1 MSFNATTKNFKDYVN
16 SLPAATEN
24 DLAAGNNMPIV
35 SASDVK
41 KMGGENVAKAG
52 YVNKLNAKFS
62 AELSTYENV
71 YSIALPKGVSVS
83 VKITPVKNGFFS
95 VAYAGADGVYN
106 QGGATTLI
114 NAGEEHSFN
123 EVANGDKCFVRIRNS
138 NNVKFTLDYS
148 ADYSAADAI
157 FDSSRATKSLDDVAK
172 EFSAISFDLY
182 AKGSKEFGTNQNIDC
197 FYPSGLSCTLS
208 VENVDNAA
216 GYFTA
221 GFQDRDNTTIVGFG
235 GALIAS
241 GETKTFTATITRDCY
256 YLKLVTTNGKK
267 YKVTLAIDYNALVAA
282 GRDFAEIK
290 KFAKSFDE
298 HNANV
303 TIIDVGDGYAFAD
316 IQSAINSCSNASP
329 WNRYEVR
336 VHNDLKFT
344 SLTDLYKVVNVGMT
358 QGMTFEKN
366 TEINPTNHVAAI
378 IGRDYVSVVG
388 AGSRKVIE
396 VESPTSIAGTS
407 LQWVQVAYPIGNFTM
422 KNLHLKLKGGRYAI
436 HQESGGNDGHLDN
449 NATTIYE
456 DLVIEHC
463 GNVGYNSG
471 WTPCYAM
478 ASGTAGGLHIIYR
491 DCTFISREY
500 NSPFYFHGNKGVN
513 TEERKITFERC
524 HAIVKDGATLTTWDN
539 SKYYPYFG
547 CLGDR
552 NKTTIDVKG
561 CDFTAFMLSNP
572 TQRGSETEMSEAFLD
587 CGSFAPV
594 LKGSDN
600 KPFLVAQMQ
609 LRCLCFTS
617 AENGVEIE
625 VVGGTAYDD
634 IWGGTKEKFVG
645 TNAKGVTYGKMFIAD
660 ASALWSPKH
669 YTFELAYKLGNC
681 AARPKTLVVSFGGV
695 EKTIFF
701 NKNYMTADGS
711 SYTSVTAPAVSM
723 STILADINAAL
734 GGVATCEKYSPFIYQ
749 TFDDCKETTKNSSGS
764 SWVAGTLMVRDFI
777 GATQK
782 WRVANAGEIAEGVVL
797 NRIDDGR
804 EGDVFIAGRVLL
816 SARVLGVSV
825 TNSLK
830 GRMFKVASSTSL
842 QQTTNPAEAS
852 FIVFADEF
860 LKGLK

>member
-1 MSFNATTKNFKDYVN
+1 MATKRINQLTQTATEADLVAGNHLVVDTPDGTKR
-16 SLPAATEN
+16 LPAE
-24 DLAAGNNMPIV
+24 V
-35 SASDVK
+35 
-41 KMGGENVAKAG
+41 VAKAS

-83 VKITPVKNGFFS
+83 VKITPSNNGFFS

-106 QGGATTLI
+106 QGGTTTLI

-157 FDSSRATKSLDDVAK
+157 FDSSRATKSLENVAK
-172 EFSAISFDLY
+172 FFSAISFDLY

-216 GYFTA
+216 GYFSA

-241 GETKTFTATITRDCY
+241 GETKTCTATITRDCY
-256 YLKLVTTNGKK
+256 SIRVVTTNGRK

-282 GRDFAEIK
+282 GREIAEIK
-290 KFAKSFDE
+290 KFARSFDE

-303 TIIDVGDGYAFAD
+303 TIIDVGTGYAFAD

-344 SLTDLYKVVNVGMT
+344 SMTDLYKVSNFT
-358 QGMTFEKN
+358 KN
-366 TEINPTNHVAAI
+366 TSANPTEHIAAI
-378 IGRDYVSVVG
+378 VGRDYVSVVG
-388 AGSRKVIE
+388 VGSRKVIE

-407 LQWVQVAYPIGNFTM
+407 LQWVQVAYPIGNFAM

-456 DLVIEHC
+456 NLVIEHC

-500 NSPFYFHGNKGVN
+500 NTPFYFHGNKGVN

-539 SKYYPYFG
+539 SKYFPYFG

-561 CDFTAFMLSNP
+561 CDFVAFMLNNP
-572 TQRGSETEMSEAFLD
+572 TQRGSETEMSEAFKD

-594 LKGSDN
+594 LKGSGN
-600 KPFLVAQMQ
+600 TPFLVAQMQ

-617 AENGVEIE
+617 AANGAEIE

-660 ASALWSPKH
+660 ASTLWSPKY

-681 AARPKTLVVSFGGV
+681 ATSPKTLIVSVGGV
-695 EKTIFF
+695 EKTITF

-723 STILADINAAL
+723 ATILADINTAL
-734 GGVATCEKYSPFIYQ
+734 GGVATCEKYSPAIYQ

-782 WRVANAGEIAEGVVL
+782 WRAANAGEVAEGVVL

-816 SARVLGVSV
+816 SAAVFGLSG
-825 TNSLK
+825 TIK
-830 GRMFKVASSTSL
+830 GSMFKVVASTSL

-852 FIVFADEF
+852 FIAFADGF
-860 LKGLK
+860 LHGTK